1 MKKIRMYICNSREA
15 IPHCMMQCPGGKP
28 HAADGCTKSEYC
40 AIISK
45 DCKCVPA
52 TQKQIKEALSEQTD
66 N

>member
-15 IPHCMMQCPGGKP
+15 IPHCTMLCMCGKP
-28 HAADGCTKSEYC
+28 HAADGCTKLEYC
-40 AIISK
+40 GIVQK
-45 DCKCVPA
+45 DVKCVPA